1 MKPAWTSGNLLIYPA
16 WGLSANNTPSL
27 LSRDLTGLVD

>member
-1 MKPAWTSGNLLIYPA
+1 MLIYPA